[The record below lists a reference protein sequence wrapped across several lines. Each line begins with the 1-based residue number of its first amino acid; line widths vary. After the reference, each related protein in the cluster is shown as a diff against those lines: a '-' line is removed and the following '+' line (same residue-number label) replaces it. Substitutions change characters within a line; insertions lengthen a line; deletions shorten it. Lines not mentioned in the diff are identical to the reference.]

1 MADTAGQSAAD
12 SEAADRREAHL
23 KAAADSLAA
32 QRARDDEEIAQ
43 QRLPAAARAAAYSEA
58 ADGREPPPKAA
69 ADSLA
74 AQRARDDE
82 EIAQQRLAEDE
93 ALADAR
99 TEQDRVLASSR
110 ARLSVAASAVQSATT
125 AVWGDADPG
134 DPHTADLR
142 TAVAELQAAL
152 ADHLDLVPDQAT
164 EGTVAP

>member
-32 QRARDDEEIAQ
+32 QRARDDEETAQ
-43 QRLPAAARAAAYSEA
+43 QP
-58 ADGREPPPKAA
+58 
-69 ADSLA
+69 LA
-74 AQRARDDE
+74 GAG
-82 EIAQQRLAEDE
+82 

-164 EGTVAP
+164 EGTVAA

>member
-43 QRLPAAARAAAYSEA
+43 QRL
-58 ADGREPPPKAA
+58 
-69 ADSLA
+69 
-74 AQRARDDE
+74 
-82 EIAQQRLAEDE
+82 AEDE
-93 ALADAR
+93 ALGDAR
-99 TEQDRVLASSR
+99 TEKDRGMASSPGS
-110 ARLSVAASAVQSATT
+110 ARVGASAVQSATT

>member
-43 QRLPAAARAAAYSEA
+43 QRL
-58 ADGREPPPKAA
+58 
-69 ADSLA
+69 
-74 AQRARDDE
+74 
-82 EIAQQRLAEDE
+82 AEDE

-99 TEQDRVLASSR
+99 TEHFNVRAASR
-110 ARLSVAASAVQSATT
+110 ASLSVAASAVQSATT